1 MNKKDEGKG
10 YIYHIE
16 EEVLQEYQKKPI
28 YLRLKWLYMG
38 NCLRMG
44 YNKKIKDT
52 HDIFRKGT

>member
-38 NCLRMG
+38 NYLRMG

-52 HDIFRKGT
+52 HDVFRKGT